1 MTTYYIDWPAQ
12 LARAGMTATSRF
24 MRVVEEL
31 SAYPKIADPTYEL
44 DGGRVAFRFA
54 VDGFDS
60 PAVVRDWAER
70 ALRLS
75 LYHARVGAPDL
86 PEDVAAEV
94 GLHLDEHPTVRPMT
108 GAPRT
113 RQTADGVQRR

>member
-12 LARAGMTATSRF
+12 LARAGVTAKSRF
-24 MRVVEEL
+24 MRLVEEL
-31 SAYPKIADPTYEL
+31 SAYPKVADPTYEF

-86 PEDVAAEV
+86 PEEVAADV
-94 GLHLDEHPTVRPMT
+94 RLHLDQHPTVRPMAE
-108 GAPRT
+108 GPRT
-113 RQTADGVQRR
+113 GRAADRVDRR